1 MTKLQWQQSLLAIA
15 ISSAAMNVIAQD
27 YNVTAG
33 PSDFTGV
40 QSSLNFTGG
49 FTSLQAEPDFILGHS
64 LFADSVTNNATIQVY
79 TDAARPLALV
89 DSSITGSVVNAGTL
103 KTNGALSSGLTLINT
118 MVGGDVKNTG
128 TINTLGRQF
137 DNNGN
142 QAAALNLRDS
152 GIGGNLENSGQIYAN
167 GGGSIG
173 VDFSGTKENLI
184 KGGIIN
190 SGSVSVGGTDSV
202 ALNVRSAK
210 ITGSIKNS
218 SLIGATGDGAM
229 GVVVADSQVGEIS
242 NAGNIYVNA
251 ADRVSSD
258 PSVVGVYLRN
268 VKGLDADGNTVDL
281 TLNNSRTINSAGVGI
296 QIDDAD
302 SVVVIKSSSLGS
314 ITGKT
319 AAIEGNG
326 HTILN
331 MAGGNITGD
340 LVGLDQINI
349 STIGR
354 FTSSKIDAASMNL
367 GKDSTAYLTTAG
379 SKLTGD
385 LHVSSGAKV
394 DMQLSD
400 ETVATN
406 PYLEVGGTAVFAT
419 NSSVTVSSK
428 ANAFNPTNAGVEYTL
443 LKAGTLTDEGM
454 KVASNS
460 YLLDVKSYV
469 VNGNTVK
476 AVVAA
481 KSDDDIGDIE
491 NPEEPGGE
499 SGNGNTG
506 GEAGGNTSGNTGNE
520 AGGNTSGNTGNEAG
534 GSTSG
539 NTGNEAGGSTSGNT
553 GNEAGGNTAGNTGG
567 EAGSSSAGG
576 QSHNGA
582 TGALLA
588 MKNSV
593 LGQLDTSDPV
603 YQALANAS
611 TREEVA
617 RIAQQLT
624 PEVNG
629 GGSRAAVAGQ
639 NTVTNAISNRMSGL
653 RSGMS
658 SGDTF
663 KEAGVWAQALS
674 NHGDQDRRSGVDGY
688 ESNSAG
694 IAVGVDG
701 KINDQTTVGVAY
713 SYLNSNV
720 TSDSGDKTE
729 VQGSALT
736 LYGSYEL
743 GNWFADASLSAG
755 KNDNDS
761 KRYIVG
767 TQAKG
772 SYDSDVLSASLL
784 GGYDFR
790 FDNLVVEPRV
800 GARYTNVKIDSY
812 QEHGSSAA
820 LSIGAQRFE
829 VGEFGAGVRVAG
841 DFPVGMGNL
850 EPEATLMAW
859 HDVIGDK
866 VSSTSSY
873 VLGGNPFVTTGASP
887 VRDSYEATVGAT
899 YRVGAVTVGATYGYQ
914 TKTDFDGNTVTG
926 RVRYDF

>member
-1 MTKLQWQQSLLAIA
+1 MKKLQWQHSLLAIA
-15 ISSAAMNVIAQD
+15 ISSAAMTAVAQD
-27 YNVTAG
+27 YDVTAG
-33 PSDFTGV
+33 ASGFSGFQD
-40 QSSLNFTGG
+40 SLNLTGG

-79 TDAARPLALV
+79 TDGARPLALV
-89 DSSITGSVVNAGTL
+89 DSFINGSVVNAGTL
-103 KTNGALSSGLTLINT
+103 KTNGALSSGLTLVDT
-118 MVGGDVKNTG
+118 LVGGDVKNTG
-128 TINTLGRQF
+128 TINTIGRQF

-152 GIGGNLENSGQIYAN
+152 GIGGNLENSGQIFAN

-173 VDFSGTKENLI
+173 INFSGTKENLI
-184 KGGIIN
+184 EGSVIN
-190 SGSVSVGGTDSV
+190 SGGVSVGGTDSV
-202 ALNVRSAK
+202 ALNIDSAK
-210 ITGSIKNS
+210 INGSIKNTG
-218 SLIGATGDGAM
+218 LIGATGAGAV
-229 GVVVADSQVGEIS
+229 GLVVADSQVGDIT
-242 NAGNIYVNA
+242 NAGNLYVNA
-251 ADRVSSD
+251 ADGVSSD
-258 PSVVGVYLRN
+258 PSVIGVYLRN
-268 VKGLDADGNTVDL
+268 VKGLDADGNAVDL
-281 TLNNSRTINSAGVGI
+281 TLNNSKAINSAGVGI

-302 SVVVIKSSSLGS
+302 SVVIINSSSLGS

-354 FTSSKIDAASMNL
+354 FTGSKIDAASMNL
-367 GKDSTAYLTTAG
+367 SNNSTAYLTTAG
-379 SKLTGD
+379 TKLTGD
-385 LHVSSGAKV
+385 LNVASGAKV

-400 ETVATN
+400 ETIATN
-406 PYLEVGGTAVFAT
+406 PYLEVGGTAAFAAD
-419 NSSVTVSSK
+419 SSVTVSSK

-443 LKAGTLTDEGM
+443 LKAGTLTNDGL

-469 VNGNTVK
+469 VDGNTVK

-481 KSDDDIGDIE
+481 KSDDDIGNIE

-499 SGNGNTG
+499 TGGGNTGGGDNGTGGNTGGNTG
-506 GEAGGNTSGNTGNE
+506 GETGGNSG
-520 AGGNTSGNTGNEAG
+520 
-534 GSTSG
+534 
-539 NTGNEAGGSTSGNT
+539 
-553 GNEAGGNTAGNTGG
+553 GNTGG
-567 EAGSSSAGG
+567 ETGGSTGGG
-576 QSHNGA
+576 QSQNGA

-629 GGSRAAVAGQ
+629 GGSRAAVTGQ
-639 NTVTNAISNRMSGL
+639 NIVTNAISNRVSGL

-658 SGDTF
+658 SGEAF
-663 KEAGVWAQALS
+663 KEAGVWVQALS
-674 NHGDQDRRSGVDGY
+674 SHGDQDRRSGVDGY

-701 KINDQTTVGVAY
+701 KINEQTTVGVAY
-713 SYLNSNV
+713 SYMNTNV

-729 VQGSALT
+729 VQGSAFT

-812 QEHGSSAA
+812 REHGSSAA

-873 VLGGNPFVTTGASP
+873 VLGGNPFVTSGASP

-899 YRVGAVTVGATYGYQ
+899 YKVGAVTVGATYGYQ

-926 RVRYDF
+926 RIRYDF

>member
-15 ISSAAMNVIAQD
+15 ISSAAMNAIAQD

-33 PSDFTGV
+33 PSDFSGV
-40 QSSLNFTGG
+40 QSSLNFIGG

-64 LFADSVTNNATIQVY
+64 LSADSITNNATIQVY
-79 TDAARPLALV
+79 TDGARPLALV
-89 DSSITGSVVNAGTL
+89 DSSITGFVVNAGTL

-118 MVGGDVKNTG
+118 QVGGDVKNTG
-128 TINTLGRQF
+128 TINTIGRQF

-142 QAAALNLRDS
+142 QAAALHLRDS

-184 KGGIIN
+184 KGSIVN

-202 ALNVRSAK
+202 AMNVQSAK
-210 ITGSIKNS
+210 INGSIKNS

-229 GVVVADSQVGEIS
+229 GLVVADSQVGEIT
-242 NAGNIYVNA
+242 NAGNINVNA
-251 ADRVSSD
+251 ADRVSAD

-268 VKGLDADGNTVDL
+268 VKGLDANGNAVDL
-281 TLNNSRTINSAGVGI
+281 TLNNTRTINSAGVGI
-296 QIDDAD
+296 QVDDAD
-302 SVVVIKSSSLGS
+302 SVVVIKSTSLGA

-340 LVGLDQINI
+340 LIGLDQINI

-367 GKDSTAYLTTAG
+367 ANNSTAYLTAAG
-379 SKLTGD
+379 TKLTGD
-385 LHVSSGAKV
+385 LNVASGAKV

-406 PYLEVGGTAVFAT
+406 PYLEVGGAAVFAA

-443 LKAGTLTDEGM
+443 LKAGALTDEGM

-481 KSDDDIGDIE
+481 KSDDDIGNIE

-499 SGNGNTG
+499 TGNGNNS
-506 GEAGGNTSGNTGNE
+506 GEAGGNTAGNAGNE
-520 AGGNTSGNTGNEAG
+520 AGGNNTGNTG
-534 GSTSG
+534 S
-539 NTGNEAGGSTSGNT
+539 
-553 GNEAGGNTAGNTGG
+553 EAGGNTAGNTGNEAGGNNTGNTGG
-567 EAGSSSAGG
+567 EAGSNTAGG
-576 QSHNGA
+576 QSQNGA

-629 GGSRAAVAGQ
+629 GASRAAVTGQ
-639 NTVTNAISNRMSGL
+639 NIVNNAISNRVSGL

-658 SGDTF
+658 SGEAF
-663 KEAGVWAQALS
+663 KEAGVWVQALS
-674 NHGDQDRRSGVDGY
+674 NHGDQDQRGGVDGY
-688 ESNSAG
+688 ESNSSG

-701 KINDQTTVGVAY
+701 KLNDQTTVGVAY
-713 SYLNSNV
+713 SYMNTNV

-729 VQGSALT
+729 VQGSAFT
-736 LYGSYEL
+736 LYGSYEKD
-743 GNWFADASLSAG
+743 NWFADASLSAG

-790 FDNLVVEPRV
+790 FDKLVVEPRV

-812 QEHGSSAA
+812 REHGSSAA

-873 VLGGNPFVTTGASP
+873 VLGGNPFVTSGASP

>member
-27 YNVTAG
+27 YNVTVG

-79 TDAARPLALV
+79 TDGARPLALV

-118 MVGGDVKNTG
+118 QVGGDVKNTG
-128 TINTLGRQF
+128 TINTIGRQS

-167 GGGSIG
+167 GSGSIG

-184 KGGIIN
+184 KGGIVN

-202 ALNVRSAK
+202 AVNVRSAK
-210 ITGSIKNS
+210 INGSIKNS

-229 GVVVADSQVGEIS
+229 GLVVADSQVGEIT
-242 NAGNIYVNA
+242 NAGNINVNA
-251 ADRVSSD
+251 ADRVSAD

-268 VKGLDADGNTVDL
+268 VKGLDANGNAADL
-281 TLNNSRTINSAGVGI
+281 TLNNTRTISSAGVGI
-296 QIDDAD
+296 KVDDAD
-302 SVVVIKSSSLGS
+302 SVVVIKSSSLGA

-367 GKDSTAYLTTAG
+367 ANNSTAYLTAAG
-379 SKLTGD
+379 TKLTGD
-385 LHVSSGAKV
+385 LNVSSGAKV

-406 PYLEVGGTAVFAT
+406 PYLEVGGTAVFAA

-443 LKAGTLTDEGM
+443 LKAGALTDEGM

-481 KSDDDIGDIE
+481 KSDDDIGNIE
-491 NPEEPGGE
+491 NPEEPGSE
-499 SGNGNTG
+499 TGNGNTG
-506 GEAGGNTSGNTGNE
+506 GEAGGNTAGNTGNE
-520 AGGNTSGNTGNEAG
+520 AGGNTG
-534 GSTSG
+534 
-539 NTGNEAGGSTSGNT
+539 GNT

-567 EAGSSSAGG
+567 EAGSNTAGG
-576 QSHNGA
+576 LSQNGA

-603 YQALANAS
+603 YLALANAS

-629 GGSRAAVAGQ
+629 GGSRAAVTGQ
-639 NTVTNAISNRMSGL
+639 NIVNNAISNRVSGL

-713 SYLNSNV
+713 SYMNTNV

-729 VQGSALT
+729 VQGSAFT
-736 LYGSYEL
+736 LYGSYEMD
-743 GNWFADASLSAG
+743 NWFADASLSAG

-812 QEHGSSAA
+812 REHGSSAA

-873 VLGGNPFVTTGASP
+873 VLGGNPFVTSGASP

-914 TKTDFDGNTVTG
+914 TKTDFDGNTLTG

>member
-1 MTKLQWQQSLLAIA
+1 
-15 ISSAAMNVIAQD
+15 
-27 YNVTAG
+27 
-33 PSDFTGV
+33 
-40 QSSLNFTGG
+40 
-49 FTSLQAEPDFILGHS
+49 
-64 LFADSVTNNATIQVY
+64 
-79 TDAARPLALV
+79 
-89 DSSITGSVVNAGTL
+89 
-103 KTNGALSSGLTLINT
+103 
-118 MVGGDVKNTG
+118 
-128 TINTLGRQF
+128 
-137 DNNGN
+137 
-142 QAAALNLRDS
+142 
-152 GIGGNLENSGQIYAN
+152 
-167 GGGSIG
+167 
-173 VDFSGTKENLI
+173 
-184 KGGIIN
+184 
-190 SGSVSVGGTDSV
+190 
-202 ALNVRSAK
+202 
-210 ITGSIKNS
+210 
-218 SLIGATGDGAM
+218 
-229 GVVVADSQVGEIS
+229 
-242 NAGNIYVNA
+242 
-251 ADRVSSD
+251 
-258 PSVVGVYLRN
+258 
-268 VKGLDADGNTVDL
+268 
-281 TLNNSRTINSAGVGI
+281 
-296 QIDDAD
+296 
-302 SVVVIKSSSLGS
+302 
-314 ITGKT
+314 
-319 AAIEGNG
+319 
-326 HTILN
+326 
-331 MAGGNITGD
+331 
-340 LVGLDQINI
+340 
-349 STIGR
+349 
-354 FTSSKIDAASMNL
+354 
-367 GKDSTAYLTTAG
+367 
-379 SKLTGD
+379 
-385 LHVSSGAKV
+385 
-394 DMQLSD
+394 MQLSD
-400 ETVATN
+400 DTVATN
-406 PYLEVGGTAVFAT
+406 PYLEVGGTAAFAAD
-419 NSSVTVSSK
+419 SAVTVSSK
-428 ANAFNPTNAGVEYTL
+428 VNAFNPTNAGVEYTL
-443 LKAGTLTDEGM
+443 LKAGTLTDDGL

-469 VNGNTVK
+469 VDGNTVK

-481 KSDDDIGDIE
+481 KSDDDIGNIE

-499 SGNGNTG
+499 TGNGNTG
-506 GEAGGNTSGNTGNE
+506 GGDTGTGGNNGGETGGNTG
-520 AGGNTSGNTGNEAG
+520 
-534 GSTSG
+534 
-539 NTGNEAGGSTSGNT
+539 
-553 GNEAGGNTAGNTGG
+553 GNTGG
-567 EAGSSSAGG
+567 ETGGNTGGG
-576 QSHNGA
+576 QSQNGA

-629 GGSRAAVAGQ
+629 GGSRAAVTGQ
-639 NTVTNAISNRMSGL
+639 NIVTNAISNRVSGL

-658 SGDTF
+658 SGEAF
-663 KEAGVWAQALS
+663 KETGVWVQALS
-674 NHGDQDRRSGVDGY
+674 SHGDQDRRSGVDGY

-713 SYLNSNV
+713 SYMNTNV

-729 VQGSALT
+729 VQGSAFT

-812 QEHGSSAA
+812 REHGSSAA

-841 DFPVGMGNL
+841 DFPVGLGNL

-873 VLGGNPFVTTGASP
+873 VLGGNPFVTSGASP

-899 YRVGAVTVGATYGYQ
+899 YKVGAVTVGATYGYQ

-926 RVRYDF
+926 RIRYDF

>member
-27 YNVTAG
+27 YVVNAG

-40 QSSLNFTGG
+40 QNSLNFTGG

-79 TDAARPLALV
+79 TDGARPLALV

-118 MVGGDVKNTG
+118 QVGGDVKNTG
-128 TINTLGRQF
+128 TINTIGRQF
-137 DNNGN
+137 DSNGN

-184 KGGIIN
+184 KGGIVN

-202 ALNVRSAK
+202 AVNVRSAK
-210 ITGSIKNS
+210 INGSIKNS

-229 GVVVADSQVGEIS
+229 GLVVADSQVGEIT

-251 ADRVSSD
+251 ADRVSAD

-268 VKGLDADGNTVDL
+268 VKGLDADGNAVDL

-340 LVGLDQINI
+340 VVGLDQINI

-367 GKDSTAYLTTAG
+367 GNNSTAYLTTAG
-379 SKLTGD
+379 TKLTGD
-385 LHVSSGAKV
+385 LNVASGAKV

-406 PYLEVGGTAVFAT
+406 PYLEVGGTAVFAA

-443 LKAGTLTDEGM
+443 LKAGALTDEGM

-481 KSDDDIGDIE
+481 KSDDDIGNIE

-499 SGNGNTG
+499 TGNGNTG
-506 GEAGGNTSGNTGNE
+506 GEAGGNTAGNAGNETGGNSAGNTG
-520 AGGNTSGNTGNEAG
+520 S
-534 GSTSG
+534 
-539 NTGNEAGGSTSGNT
+539 EAGGSTSGNT

-567 EAGSSSAGG
+567 EAGSSSSGG

-639 NTVTNAISNRMSGL
+639 NTVTNAISNRVSGL

-755 KNDNDS
+755 KNENDS

-829 VGEFGAGVRVAG
+829 VGEFGAGVRVSG

-914 TKTDFDGNTVTG
+914 TKTDFDGNTLTG

>member
-79 TDAARPLALV
+79 TDGARPLALV

-118 MVGGDVKNTG
+118 QVGGDVKNTG
-128 TINTLGRQF
+128 TINTIGRQS

-167 GGGSIG
+167 GSGSIG

-184 KGGIIN
+184 KGGIVN

-202 ALNVRSAK
+202 AVNVRSAK
-210 ITGSIKNS
+210 INGSIKNS

-229 GVVVADSQVGEIS
+229 GLVVADSQVGEIT
-242 NAGNIYVNA
+242 NAGNINVNA
-251 ADRVSSD
+251 ADRVSAD

-268 VKGLDADGNTVDL
+268 VKGLDANGNAVDL
-281 TLNNSRTINSAGVGI
+281 TLNNARTISSAGVGI
-296 QIDDAD
+296 KVDDAD
-302 SVVVIKSSSLGS
+302 SVVVIKSSSLGA

-367 GKDSTAYLTTAG
+367 ANNSTAYLTAAG
-379 SKLTGD
+379 TKLTGD
-385 LHVSSGAKV
+385 LTVSSGAKV

-406 PYLEVGGTAVFAT
+406 PYLEVGGTAVFAA

-443 LKAGTLTDEGM
+443 LKAGALTDEGM

-481 KSDDDIGDIE
+481 KSDDDIGNIE
-491 NPEEPGGE
+491 NPEEPGSE
-499 SGNGNTG
+499 TGNGNTG
-506 GEAGGNTSGNTGNE
+506 G
-520 AGGNTSGNTGNEAG
+520 
-534 GSTSG
+534 
-539 NTGNEAGGSTSGNT
+539 
-553 GNEAGGNTAGNTGG
+553 EAGGNTAGNTGG
-567 EAGSSSAGG
+567 EAGGNTAGNTGNEAGGNTGGNTGNEAGGNTAGNAGGEAGSNTAGG
-576 QSHNGA
+576 QSQNGA

-629 GGSRAAVAGQ
+629 GGSRAAVTGQ
-639 NTVTNAISNRMSGL
+639 NIVNNAISNRVSGL

-663 KEAGVWAQALS
+663 KEAGVWAHALS

-873 VLGGNPFVTTGASP
+873 VLGGNPFVTSGASP

-914 TKTDFDGNTVTG
+914 TKTDFDGNTLTG

>member
-27 YNVTAG
+27 YVVNAG

-40 QSSLNFTGG
+40 QNSLNFTGG

-79 TDAARPLALV
+79 TDGARPLALV

-118 MVGGDVKNTG
+118 QVGGDVKNTG
-128 TINTLGRQF
+128 TINTIGRQF
-137 DNNGN
+137 DSNGN

-184 KGGIIN
+184 KGGIVN

-202 ALNVRSAK
+202 AVNVRSAK
-210 ITGSIKNS
+210 INGSIKNS

-229 GVVVADSQVGEIS
+229 GLVVADSQVGEIT

-251 ADRVSSD
+251 ADRVSAD

-268 VKGLDADGNTVDL
+268 VKGLDADGNAVDL

-340 LVGLDQINI
+340 VVGLDQINI

-367 GKDSTAYLTTAG
+367 GNNSTAYLTTAG
-379 SKLTGD
+379 TKLTGD
-385 LHVSSGAKV
+385 LNVASGAKV

-406 PYLEVGGTAVFAT
+406 PYLEVGGTAVFAA

-443 LKAGTLTDEGM
+443 LKAGALTDEGM

-481 KSDDDIGDIE
+481 KSDDDIGNIE

-499 SGNGNTG
+499 TGNGNTG
-506 GEAGGNTSGNTGNE
+506 GEAGGNTAGNAGNETGGNSAGNTG
-520 AGGNTSGNTGNEAG
+520 S
-534 GSTSG
+534 
-539 NTGNEAGGSTSGNT
+539 EAGGSTSGNT

-639 NTVTNAISNRMSGL
+639 NTVTNAISNRVSGL

-755 KNDNDS
+755 KNENDS

-829 VGEFGAGVRVAG
+829 VGEFGAGVRVSG

-914 TKTDFDGNTVTG
+914 TKTDFDGNTLTG

>member
-1 MTKLQWQQSLLAIA
+1 MKKLQWQHSLLAIA
-15 ISSAAMNVIAQD
+15 ISSAAMTAVAQD
-27 YNVTAG
+27 YDVTAG
-33 PSDFTGV
+33 ASDFSGF
-40 QSSLNFTGG
+40 QDSLNLTGG

-79 TDAARPLALV
+79 TDGARPLALE
-89 DSSITGSVVNAGTL
+89 DSFINGSVVNAGTL
-103 KTNGALSSGLTLINT
+103 KTNGALSSGLTLIDT
-118 MVGGDVKNTG
+118 LVGGDVKNTG
-128 TINTLGRQF
+128 TINTIGRQF

-152 GIGGNLENSGQIYAN
+152 GIGGNLENSGQIFAN

-173 VDFSGTKENLI
+173 VNFSGTKENLI
-184 KGGIIN
+184 EGSVIN
-190 SGSVSVGGTDSV
+190 SGGVSVGGTDSV
-202 ALNVRSAK
+202 ALNIDSAK
-210 ITGSIKNS
+210 INGSIKNTG
-218 SLIGATGDGAM
+218 LIGATGAGAV
-229 GVVVADSQVGEIS
+229 GVAVADSQVGDIS

-251 ADRVSSD
+251 ADGVTSD
-258 PSVVGVYLRN
+258 PSVIGVYLRN
-268 VKGLDADGNTVDL
+268 VKGLDADGNATDL
-281 TLNNSRTINSAGVGI
+281 TLNNSKAISSAGVGI
-296 QIDDAD
+296 LIDDAD
-302 SVVVIKSSSLGS
+302 SVVIINSSSLGS

-331 MAGGNITGD
+331 MAGGNINGD

-354 FTSSKIDAASMNL
+354 FTGSKLDAASMNL
-367 GKDSTAYLTTAG
+367 AKDSTAYLTTAG
-379 SKLTGD
+379 TKLTGD
-385 LHVSSGAKV
+385 LNVASGAKV

-400 ETVATN
+400 DTVATN
-406 PYLEVGGTAVFAT
+406 PYLEVGGTAAFAAD
-419 NSSVTVSSK
+419 SAVTVSSK
-428 ANAFNPTNAGVEYTL
+428 VNAFNPTNAGVEYTL
-443 LKAGTLTDEGM
+443 LKAGTLTDDGL

-469 VNGNTVK
+469 VDGNTVK

-481 KSDDDIGDIE
+481 KSDDDIGNIE

-499 SGNGNTG
+499 TGNGNTG
-506 GEAGGNTSGNTGNE
+506 GGDTGTGGNNGGETGGNTG
-520 AGGNTSGNTGNEAG
+520 
-534 GSTSG
+534 
-539 NTGNEAGGSTSGNT
+539 
-553 GNEAGGNTAGNTGG
+553 GNTGG
-567 EAGSSSAGG
+567 ETGGNTGGG
-576 QSHNGA
+576 QSQNGA

-629 GGSRAAVAGQ
+629 GGSRAAVTGQ
-639 NTVTNAISNRMSGL
+639 NIVTNAISNRVSGL

-658 SGDTF
+658 SGEAF
-663 KEAGVWAQALS
+663 KETGVWVQALS
-674 NHGDQDRRSGVDGY
+674 SHGDQDRRSGVDGY

-713 SYLNSNV
+713 SYMNTNV

-729 VQGSALT
+729 VQGSAFT

-812 QEHGSSAA
+812 REHGSSAA

-841 DFPVGMGNL
+841 DFPVGLGNL

-873 VLGGNPFVTTGASP
+873 VLGGNPFVTSGASP

-899 YRVGAVTVGATYGYQ
+899 YKVGAVTVGATYGYQ

-926 RVRYDF
+926 RIRYDF

>member
-79 TDAARPLALV
+79 TDGARPLALV

-118 MVGGDVKNTG
+118 QVGGDVKNTG
-128 TINTLGRQF
+128 TINTIGRQS

-167 GGGSIG
+167 GSGSIG

-184 KGGIIN
+184 KGGIVN

-202 ALNVRSAK
+202 AVNVRSAK
-210 ITGSIKNS
+210 INGSIKNS

-229 GVVVADSQVGEIS
+229 GLVVADSQVGEIT
-242 NAGNIYVNA
+242 NAGNINVNA
-251 ADRVSSD
+251 ADRVSAD

-268 VKGLDADGNTVDL
+268 VKGLDANGNAVDL
-281 TLNNSRTINSAGVGI
+281 TLNNARTISSAGVGI
-296 QIDDAD
+296 QVDDAD
-302 SVVVIKSSSLGS
+302 SVVVIKSSSLGA

-326 HTILN
+326 HTVLN

-367 GKDSTAYLTTAG
+367 ANNSTAYLTAAG
-379 SKLTGD
+379 TKLTGN
-385 LHVSSGAKV
+385 LNVSSGAKV

-400 ETVATN
+400 ETVATT
-406 PYLEVGGTAVFAT
+406 PYLEVGGTAVFAA

-443 LKAGTLTDEGM
+443 LKAGALTDEGM

-481 KSDDDIGDIE
+481 KSDDDIGNIE
-491 NPEEPGGE
+491 NPEEPGSE
-499 SGNGNTG
+499 TGNGNTG
-506 GEAGGNTSGNTGNE
+506 GEAGGNSAGNTG
-520 AGGNTSGNTGNEAG
+520 G
-534 GSTSG
+534 
-539 NTGNEAGGSTSGNT
+539 
-553 GNEAGGNTAGNTGG
+553 EAGGNTAGNTGG
-567 EAGSSSAGG
+567 EAGSNTAGG
-576 QSHNGA
+576 QSQNGA

-603 YQALANAS
+603 YLALANAS

-629 GGSRAAVAGQ
+629 GGSRAAVTGQ
-639 NTVTNAISNRMSGL
+639 NIVNNAISNRVSGL

-663 KEAGVWAQALS
+663 KEAGVWVQALS
-674 NHGDQDRRSGVDGY
+674 NQGDQDQRGGVDGY

-713 SYLNSNV
+713 SYMNTNV

-812 QEHGSSAA
+812 REHGSSAA

-841 DFPVGMGNL
+841 EFPVGMGNL

-866 VSSTSSY
+866 VSSTSSF
-873 VLGGNPFVTTGASP
+873 VLGGNPFVTSGASP

-899 YRVGAVTVGATYGYQ
+899 YRVGAVTVGANYGYQ

>member
-1 MTKLQWQQSLLAIA
+1 MTKLQWQQSLMAIA

-27 YNVTAG
+27 YIVNAG

-79 TDAARPLALV
+79 TDGARPLALV

-118 MVGGDVKNTG
+118 LVGGDVKNTG

-173 VDFSGTKENLI
+173 VDFSGTQENLI

-190 SGSVSVGGTDSV
+190 SGSISVGGTDSIG
-202 ALNVRSAK
+202 LNVRSAK
-210 ITGSIKNS
+210 INGSIKNS
-218 SLIGATGDGAM
+218 SLIGATGDGAI
-229 GVVVADSQVGEIS
+229 GVVVADSQVGEIT
-242 NAGNIYVNA
+242 NAGNINVNA
-251 ADRVSSD
+251 TDRVSAD

-268 VKGLDADGNTVDL
+268 IKGLDANGNAVDL
-281 TLNNSRTINSAGVGI
+281 TLNNTRTISSAGVGI
-296 QIDDAD
+296 KVDDAD
-302 SVVVIKSSSLGS
+302 SVVVIKSSSLGA

-367 GKDSTAYLTTAG
+367 ANNSTAYLTAAG
-379 SKLTGD
+379 TKLTGD
-385 LHVSSGAKV
+385 LNVSSGAKV

-406 PYLEVGGTAVFAT
+406 PYLEVGGTAVFAA

-443 LKAGTLTDEGM
+443 LKAGALTDEGM

-481 KSDDDIGDIE
+481 KSDDDIGNIE

-499 SGNGNTG
+499 TGNGNNS
-506 GEAGGNTSGNTGNE
+506 GEAGGNNAGNAGNE
-520 AGGNTSGNTGNEAG
+520 AGGNNT
-534 GSTSG
+534 
-539 NTGNEAGGSTSGNT
+539 
-553 GNEAGGNTAGNTGG
+553 GNTGG
-567 EAGSSSAGG
+567 EAGSNTAGG
-576 QSHNGA
+576 QSQNGA

-629 GGSRAAVAGQ
+629 GASRAAVTGQ
-639 NTVTNAISNRMSGL
+639 NIVNNAISNRVSGL

-658 SGDTF
+658 SGEAF
-663 KEAGVWAQALS
+663 KEAGVWVQALS
-674 NHGDQDRRSGVDGY
+674 NHGDQDQRGGVDGY
-688 ESNSAG
+688 ESNSSG

-701 KINDQTTVGVAY
+701 KLNDQTTVGVAY
-713 SYLNSNV
+713 SYMNTNV

-729 VQGSALT
+729 VQGSAFT
-736 LYGSYEL
+736 LYGSYEKD
-743 GNWFADASLSAG
+743 NWFADGL
-755 KNDNDS
+755 
-761 KRYIVG
+761 
-767 TQAKG
+767 
-772 SYDSDVLSASLL
+772 
-784 GGYDFR
+784 
-790 FDNLVVEPRV
+790 
-800 GARYTNVKIDSY
+800 ARCDRR
-812 QEHGSSAA
+812 Q
-820 LSIGAQRFE
+820 SIL
-829 VGEFGAGVRVAG
+829 
-841 DFPVGMGNL
+841 DL
-850 EPEATLMAW
+850 ELRP
-859 HDVIGDK
+859 GRQ
-866 VSSTSSY
+866 
-873 VLGGNPFVTTGASP
+873 P
-887 VRDSYEATVGAT
+887 VRYQRRLAGA
-899 YRVGAVTVGATYGYQ
+899 
-914 TKTDFDGNTVTG
+914 
-926 RVRYDF
+926 

>member
-1 MTKLQWQQSLLAIA
+1 MIKLQWQQSLLAIA

-27 YNVTAG
+27 YIVNAG

-79 TDAARPLALV
+79 TDGARPLALV

-118 MVGGDVKNTG
+118 LVGGDVKNTG

-142 QAAALNLRDS
+142 KAAALNLRDS

-173 VDFSGTKENLI
+173 VDFSGTQENLI

-190 SGSVSVGGTDSV
+190 SGSISVGGTDSIG
-202 ALNVRSAK
+202 LNVRSAK
-210 ITGSIKNS
+210 INGSIKNS
-218 SLIGATGDGAM
+218 SLIGATGDGAI
-229 GVVVADSQVGEIS
+229 GVVVADSQVGEIT
-242 NAGNIYVNA
+242 NAGNINVNA
-251 ADRVSSD
+251 ADRVSAD

-268 VKGLDADGNTVDL
+268 VKGLDANGNAVDL
-281 TLNNSRTINSAGVGI
+281 TLNNTRTISSAGVGI
-296 QIDDAD
+296 KVDDAD
-302 SVVVIKSSSLGS
+302 SVVVIKSSSLGA

-367 GKDSTAYLTTAG
+367 ANNSTAYLTAAG
-379 SKLTGD
+379 TKLTGD
-385 LHVSSGAKV
+385 LNVSSGAKV

-406 PYLEVGGTAVFAT
+406 PYLEVGGTAVFAA

-443 LKAGTLTDEGM
+443 LKAGALTDEGM

-481 KSDDDIGDIE
+481 KSDDDIGNIE
-491 NPEEPGGE
+491 NPEEPGSE
-499 SGNGNTG
+499 TGNGNTG
-506 GEAGGNTSGNTGNE
+506 GEAGGNSAGNTGGE
-520 AGGNTSGNTGNEAG
+520 AGGNTG
-534 GSTSG
+534 
-539 NTGNEAGGSTSGNT
+539 GNT

-567 EAGSSSAGG
+567 EAGSNTAGG
-576 QSHNGA
+576 QSQNGA

-629 GGSRAAVAGQ
+629 GGSRAAVTGQ
-639 NTVTNAISNRMSGL
+639 NIVNNAISNRVSGL

-663 KEAGVWAQALS
+663 KEAGVWVQALS
-674 NHGDQDRRSGVDGY
+674 NQGDQDQRGGVDGY

-694 IAVGVDG
+694 IAVGVDD

-713 SYLNSNV
+713 SYMNTNV

-729 VQGSALT
+729 VQGSAFT

-812 QEHGSSAA
+812 REHGSSAA

-829 VGEFGAGVRVAG
+829 VGEFGAGVRIAG

-873 VLGGNPFVTTGASP
+873 VLGGNPFVTSGASP

-899 YRVGAVTVGATYGYQ
+899 YKVGAVTVGANYGYQ
-914 TKTDFDGNTVTG
+914 TKTDFEGNTVTG

>member
-1 MTKLQWQQSLLAIA
+1 MKKLQWQHSLLAIA
-15 ISSAAMNVIAQD
+15 ISSAAMTAVAQD
-27 YNVTAG
+27 YDVTAG
-33 PSDFTGV
+33 ASDFSGF
-40 QSSLNFTGG
+40 QDSLNLTGG

-79 TDAARPLALV
+79 TDGARPLALE
-89 DSSITGSVVNAGTL
+89 DSFINGSVVNAGTL
-103 KTNGALSSGLTLINT
+103 KTNGALSSGLTLIDT
-118 MVGGDVKNTG
+118 LVGGDVKNTG
-128 TINTLGRQF
+128 TINTIGRQF

-152 GIGGNLENSGQIYAN
+152 GIGGNLENSGQIFAN

-173 VDFSGTKENLI
+173 VNFSGTKENLI
-184 KGGIIN
+184 EGSVIN
-190 SGSVSVGGTDSV
+190 SGGVSVGGTDSV
-202 ALNVRSAK
+202 ALNIDSAK
-210 ITGSIKNS
+210 INGSIKNTG
-218 SLIGATGDGAM
+218 LIGATGAGAV
-229 GVVVADSQVGEIS
+229 GVTVADSQVGDIS
-242 NAGNIYVNA
+242 NAGNIYVSA
-251 ADRVSSD
+251 ADGVASD
-258 PSVVGVYLRN
+258 PSVIGVYLRN
-268 VKGLDADGNTVDL
+268 VKGLDADGNATDL
-281 TLNNSRTINSAGVGI
+281 TLNNSKAISSAGVGI
-296 QIDDAD
+296 LIDDAD
-302 SVVVIKSSSLGS
+302 SVVIINSSSLGS

-354 FTSSKIDAASMNL
+354 FTGSKLDAASMNL
-367 GKDSTAYLTTAG
+367 AKDSTAYLTTAG
-379 SKLTGD
+379 TKLTGD
-385 LHVSSGAKV
+385 LNVASGAKV

-400 ETVATN
+400 DTVATN
-406 PYLEVGGTAVFAT
+406 PYLEVGGTAAFAAD
-419 NSSVTVSSK
+419 SAVTVSSK
-428 ANAFNPTNAGVEYTL
+428 VNAFNPTNAGVEYTL
-443 LKAGTLTDEGM
+443 LKAGTLTDDGL

-469 VNGNTVK
+469 VDGNTVK

-481 KSDDDIGDIE
+481 KSDDDIGNIE

-499 SGNGNTG
+499 TGNGNTG
-506 GEAGGNTSGNTGNE
+506 GGDTGTGGNNGGNTSGNTGGE
-520 AGGNTSGNTGNEAG
+520 TG
-534 GSTSG
+534 
-539 NTGNEAGGSTSGNT
+539 
-553 GNEAGGNTAGNTGG
+553 GNTGG
-567 EAGSSSAGG
+567 G
-576 QSHNGA
+576 QSQNGA

-611 TREEVA
+611 SREEVA

-629 GGSRAAVAGQ
+629 GGSRAAVTGQ
-639 NTVTNAISNRMSGL
+639 NIVTNAISNRVSGL

-658 SGDTF
+658 SGEAF
-663 KEAGVWAQALS
+663 KETGVWVQALS
-674 NHGDQDRRSGVDGY
+674 SHGDQDRRSGVDGY

-713 SYLNSNV
+713 SYMNTNV

-729 VQGSALT
+729 VQGSAFT

-812 QEHGSSAA
+812 REHGSSAA

-841 DFPVGMGNL
+841 DFPVGLGNL

-873 VLGGNPFVTTGASP
+873 VLGGNPFVTSGTSP

-899 YRVGAVTVGATYGYQ
+899 YKVGAVTVGATYGYQ
-914 TKTDFDGNTVTG
+914 TKTDFDGNTITG
-926 RVRYDF
+926 RIRYDF

>member
-15 ISSAAMNVIAQD
+15 ISSAAMNAIAQD

-33 PSDFTGV
+33 PSDFSGV
-40 QSSLNFTGG
+40 QSSLNFIGG

-79 TDAARPLALV
+79 TDGARPLALV

-118 MVGGDVKNTG
+118 QVGGDVKNTG
-128 TINTLGRQF
+128 TINTIGRQF

-173 VDFSGTKENLI
+173 VDFSGTQENLI

-190 SGSVSVGGTDSV
+190 SGSISVGGTDSIG
-202 ALNVRSAK
+202 LNVRSAK
-210 ITGSIKNS
+210 INGSIKNS
-218 SLIGATGDGAM
+218 SLIGATGDGAI
-229 GVVVADSQVGEIS
+229 GVVVADSQVGEIT
-242 NAGNIYVNA
+242 NAGNINVNA
-251 ADRVSSD
+251 ADRVSAD

-268 VKGLDADGNTVDL
+268 VKGLDANGNAVDL
-281 TLNNSRTINSAGVGI
+281 TLNNTRTISSAGVGI
-296 QIDDAD
+296 KVDDAD
-302 SVVVIKSSSLGS
+302 SVVVIKSSSLGA

-367 GKDSTAYLTTAG
+367 ANNSTAYLTAAG
-379 SKLTGD
+379 TKLTGN
-385 LHVSSGAKV
+385 LTVSSGAKV

-406 PYLEVGGTAVFAT
+406 PYLEVGGTAVFAA

-443 LKAGTLTDEGM
+443 LKAGALTDEGM

-481 KSDDDIGDIE
+481 KSDDDIGNIE
-491 NPEEPGGE
+491 NPEEPGSE
-499 SGNGNTG
+499 TGNGNTG
-506 GEAGGNTSGNTGNE
+506 G
-520 AGGNTSGNTGNEAG
+520 
-534 GSTSG
+534 
-539 NTGNEAGGSTSGNT
+539 
-553 GNEAGGNTAGNTGG
+553 EAGGNTAGNTGG
-567 EAGSSSAGG
+567 EAGGNTAGNTGNEAGGNTAGNAGGEAGSNTAGG
-576 QSHNGA
+576 QSQNGA

-629 GGSRAAVAGQ
+629 GGSRAAVTGQ
-639 NTVTNAISNRMSGL
+639 NIVNNAISNRVSGL

-663 KEAGVWAQALS
+663 KEAGVWAHALS

-720 TSDSGDKTE
+720 TADSGDKTE

-873 VLGGNPFVTTGASP
+873 VLGGNPFVTSGASP

-914 TKTDFDGNTVTG
+914 TKTDFDGNTLTG